1 MFKPKN
7 ILVPTD
13 FTENSAK
20 AFDAAFGIAQKFG
33 SNIHLFH
40 AVNLVQQCSA
50 DYCIDIGLMERI
62 ESESVEKSK
71 EALKKTTDKYRKSKG
86 PKVFSNGRK
95 GNPYDQIMKEMQ
107 DNKID
112 LIVMGSH
119 SKKGI
124 TAHLLGSIADKVSH
138 SARCPVLLVR
148 E

>member
-13 FTENSAK
+13 FTENSER
-20 AFDAAFGIAQKFG
+20 AFEAAVAIAQKFG
-33 SNIHLFH
+33 SNVYLFH

-50 DYCIDIGLMERI
+50 DYCIEIGVVERI
-62 ESESVEKSK
+62 ENESVEKSK
-71 EALKKTTDKYRKSKG
+71 EALKKTTDKFRKSKG
-86 PKVFSNGRK
+86 PKIFANVRK
-95 GNPYDQIMKEMQ
+95 GHPFDQIMKEVQ

-112 LIVMGSH
+112 LIIMGSN

-124 TAHLLGSIADKVSH
+124 TGHLLGSIADKVSH
-138 SARCPVLLVR
+138 SARCPVLIVR

>member
-13 FTENSAK
+13 FTENSEK
-20 AFDAAFGIAQKFG
+20 AFEAALAIAQKFG
-33 SNIHLFH
+33 SNIYILH

-50 DYCIDIGLMERI
+50 DYCIDIGVVERI
-62 ESESVEKSK
+62 ENESVEKSK
-71 EALKKTTDKYRKSKG
+71 ETLKKTADKFRKSKG
-86 PKVFSNGRK
+86 PKVFSNVRK
-95 GNPYDQIMKEMQ
+95 GHPYDQIMKEVQ

-138 SARCPVLLVR
+138 SAKCPVLLVR